1 MKTSHL
7 IIIVAMI
14 LFAALALGLV
24 LRGCDSPAQPK
35 ETTPATQ
42 PVTQPTQDPTVPTD
56 PTQPTTQPALTEPTE
71 PATEP
76 SQGATEPTTEPAT
89 IPTEPGHVHTFQ
101 KGSTVAPSLD
111 AAGYTVY
118 TCPDCGYS
126 YRGDPVAALTMQ
138 DVINSQTLKPTAT
151 GVQELDTLVQGILA
165 DITKPGDTNYQKL
178 EAIYD
183 YLLTRVS
190 HGSLP
195 IDMNDA
201 VEFAGGK
208 VFENVSELVVS
219 YEAYQLLS
227 ENQGV
232 SDHYAAAFSVL
243 TRAVGL
249 ESYVVNGSLKGE
261 GHVWNNVVIG
271 GEYYA
276 FDTYTATNPQFAL
289 ADSEL
294 SGYTYSNREGAVAAQ
309 NGFRAAAEFTVVLTV
324 TDNSGT
330 KDHTITWSADDIRAG
345 ADSYLRNLT
354 TIRAKGDVRYTLKI
368 VSGGSILR
376 LTDEKGNVQE
386 LTVGGTASGTLTA
399 GTGYYTLRVEDA
411 ESLMHLELRIDN

>member
-7 IIIVAMI
+7 IIIVAII
-14 LFAALALGLV
+14 LVAALALGLV
-24 LRGCDSPAQPK
+24 LRGCDTAAQPE

-42 PVTQPTQDPTVPTD
+42 PTQDPTDPTD
-56 PTQPTTQPALTEPTE
+56 PTQPATQPTVTEPTE

-76 SQGATEPTTEPAT
+76 SQGTTEPVT
-89 IPTEPGHVHTFQ
+89 EPVTLPTEPGHVHTFQ
-101 KGSTVAPSLD
+101 KGNTVAPTLD

-118 TCPDCGYS
+118 TCQECGYA
-126 YRGDPVAALTMQ
+126 YHGDPVAALTMQ
-138 DVINSQTLKPTAT
+138 DVINAQTLNPTST
-151 GVQELDTLVQGILA
+151 GVQALDTLVQGILE
-165 DITKPGDTNYQKL
+165 DITEPGDTNYQKL

-201 VEFAGGK
+201 VEFAGDK

-227 ENQGV
+227 QDQGV

-249 ESYVVNGSLKGE
+249 ESYVVNGSLQGE

-276 FDTYTATNPQFAL
+276 FDTYTSTNPQFAL

-294 SGYTYSNREGAVAAQ
+294 SGYSYSNREDAIAAQ
-309 NGFRAAAEFTVVLTV
+309 NGFREAAEFTVLLTV

-330 KDHTITWSADDIRAG
+330 KEHTLTWDAGAIRTG
-345 ADSYLRNLT
+345 ADSYLRNLS
-354 TIRAKGDVRYTLKI
+354 TIRAKGDVTYTLKI
-368 VSGGSILR
+368 VSGGSSIR
-376 LTDEKGNVQE
+376 LTDEKGNMTE
-386 LTVGGTASGTLTA
+386 LAVGDTVSGTLTA
-399 GTGYYTLRVEDA
+399 GTGYYTLRAEDA
-411 ESLMHLELRIDN
+411 ESLMHLEIRIDN